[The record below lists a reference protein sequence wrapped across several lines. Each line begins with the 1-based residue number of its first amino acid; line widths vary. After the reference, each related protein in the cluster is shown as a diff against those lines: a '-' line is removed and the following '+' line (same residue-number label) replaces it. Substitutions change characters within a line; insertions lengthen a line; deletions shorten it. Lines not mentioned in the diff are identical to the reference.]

1 MVEKVMSHESEG
13 YTYAIVGRE
22 LLLEVKNVHSHKYAD
37 CFVNKQNRFGFLP
50 RPLMRKKNSL
60 ELVHTD
66 ECHVDAKSHAGAQYF
81 VTFIGA

>member
-1 MVEKVMSHESEG
+1 MVEKIMSHESEG